1 MMQNWEHTQVCNGA
15 HGYKTLI
22 ANVMFSLSF
31 PTSTNFQKSRTTQTF
46 PASSRGTWM
55 DSRCFVVGH
64 VAEPNTFC
72 SAAFLRQTVLLSAY
86 ETPEIR
92 GLYNESLRNLAGKM
106 RTLRRWAPVQVPEGL
121 DQVSTSLQGAFDQ
134 VSRWLAELYSV

>member
-1 MMQNWEHTQVCNGA
+1 
-15 HGYKTLI
+15 
-22 ANVMFSLSF
+22 
-31 PTSTNFQKSRTTQTF
+31 
-46 PASSRGTWM
+46 M

-72 SAAFLRQTVLLSAY
+72 SAAFVRQTILLSAY

-92 GLYNESLRNLAGKM
+92 GLYNESLRNLAGKV

-121 DQVSTSLQGAFDQ
+121 DQVNASLQGVF
-134 VSRWLAELYSV
+134 